1 MTTFDRER
9 YMSNSEL
16 KSFASINILYKN
28 INVLKKQVEE
38 QEQIIKQ
45 LRKEISKLKQV
56 AANNRWVEL
65 DA

>member
-1 MTTFDRER
+1 MTTFDREL